1 MPRVSAIIKFFTF
14 NATLCILF
22 TFIMTSFDNVMV
34 VKKSLETM
42 ETNRVNLS
50 TSPWQQDREMTVTM
64 ETREQQRD
72 RVTMDTGNA
81 NTSRRQPD
89 GTTEEEVNEF
99 IPG

>member
-14 NATLCILF
+14 NATLFVLF

-34 VKKSLETM
+34 VKKSLDTM
-42 ETNRVNLS
+42 ETNRSDLS
-50 TSPWQQDREMTVTM
+50 TSPWQQDREISVTM

-72 RVTMDTGNA
+72 NVTMGRRKV
-81 NTSRRQPD
+81 NTSPRQPD
-89 GTTEEEVNEF
+89 GTTEQEVNEF